1 MNARKKGDIT
11 SRFLF
16 FKAILAYLA
25 TLELPEQWD
34 SYAYSTSATI
44 NVHLFIALCTLNV
57 HDRLLFLSNN
67 PAWCRAIGFVNGVP
81 SEATV
86 SRFRA
91 RMGDDFDH
99 VFADLVKY
107 LVEMTEVEKV
117 DRTIVKKFNRSF
129 GIEKSFLH
137 VSFTFQNL
145 VGPTFYAGL
154 ILILHALY
162 SLGLISIIEGIP
174 AEKRKN
180 ATYSP
185 LQISL
190 SILALS
196 GLKTIIGSKKG
207 WKAIPCL
214 NSSAHSPMAKRPR
227 EQR

>member
-1 MNARKKGDIT
+1 LGNLVKQREKKPRYLTIKRNKNGINSARCDEP
-11 SRFLF
+11 F
-16 FKAILAYLA
+16 FHH
-25 TLELPEQWD
+25 P
-34 SYAYSTSATI
+34 
-44 NVHLFIALCTLNV
+44 
-57 HDRLLFLSNN
+57 SNN

-91 RMGDDFDH
+91 RMGDDFDR

-137 VSFTFQNL
+137 VSFTFKNL
-145 VGPTFYAGL
+145 VGRTFYAGL
-154 ILILHALY
+154 ILILHAMY

-190 SILALS
+190 SILAEMIVGFENDYWLEE
-196 GLKTIIGSKKG
+196 GLESDTMLEIFCTLADGKTPSRTT
-207 WKAIPCL
+207 L
-214 NSSAHSPMAKRPR
+214 NRDSRTRYDPEDVKRTF
-227 EQR
+227 

>member
-1 MNARKKGDIT
+1 VNARKKGGIT

-16 FKAILAYLA
+16 FKAIFAYLA
-25 TLELPEQWD
+25 TLELLKQWD
-34 SYAYSTSATI
+34 TYAYSASAMI
-44 NVHLFIALCTLNV
+44 NVHLFIALCKLNV
-57 HDRLLFLSNN
+57 HDGLLFLSNN

-81 SEATV
+81 GEATV

-91 RMGDDFDH
+91 RMGDDFDL

-107 LVEMTEVEKV
+107 LVEMTGVEKI
-117 DRTIVKKFNRSF
+117 DRKIVKKFNRSF

-137 VSFTFQNL
+137 VSFKSHNL

-154 ILILHALY
+154 ILILHAMY

-180 ATYSP
+180 ATYST

-190 SILALS
+190 SILAEMIVGFENDYWLEEFS
-196 GLKTIIGSKKG
+196 G
-207 WKAIPCL
+207 
-214 NSSAHSPMAKRPR
+214 
-227 EQR
+227 